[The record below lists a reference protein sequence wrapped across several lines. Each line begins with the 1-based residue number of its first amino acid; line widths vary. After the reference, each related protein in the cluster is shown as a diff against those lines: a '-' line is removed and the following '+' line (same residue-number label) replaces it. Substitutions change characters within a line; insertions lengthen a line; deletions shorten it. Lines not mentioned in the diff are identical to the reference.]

1 MLSENQTALKIIM
14 HNQQKLDT
22 LAIKDLYESDYLL
35 WLQKT
40 SQLLKAKE
48 FEGLDLEN
56 LIEEIESL
64 GRSERNKLIS
74 SLRLIYQHLL
84 KWQYQSSKRSKS
96 WSDTISRERDNVS
109 DYLEDIPSLKNLLQ
123 DKATLAKA
131 YQRGRRD
138 AIRETGITNL
148 PQICPYSI
156 EQTLDH
162 NFLPDN

>member
-1 MLSENQTALKIIM
+1 M
-14 HNQQKLDT
+14 HDQQKLDT
-22 LAIKDLYESDYLL
+22 LAIKDLYERDYLL
-35 WLQKT
+35 WLQTT
-40 SQLLKAKE
+40 SQLLKAKR
-48 FEGLDLEN
+48 FDRLDLEN

-84 KWQYQSSKRSKS
+84 KWQYQPHKRSKS

-109 DYLEDIPSLKNLLQ
+109 DYLEDTPSLKNLLQ
-123 DKATLAKA
+123 DEAILAKA

-138 AIRETGITNL
+138 AIRETGIPNF
-148 PQICPYSI
+148 PQDCPYPI

-162 NFLPDN
+162 NFLPEN